1 MRFLILGPLRVFVGQ
16 DEIILSAARERTLLA
31 VLLLHLGEAVPVA
44 HLIDAVWGDRP
55 PRDAR
60 NQLQVCVSRLRGRLA
75 RAGAR
80 SDVVVTDPAG
90 YRAAVERDSVDMWEF
105 RRLTAEARS
114 AAADDKLNDARDRY
128 RAGLALW
135 RGPALSGID
144 SALVSRAGA
153 TLDEQCV
160 QAMEECAEIEI
171 MLGATGEL
179 AAELAE
185 LARNHPYR
193 ERVHLIELLQSDHPG
208 TATDAPGIG
217 SITRGL
223 GHGCRRRRR

>member
-1 MRFLILGPLRVFVGQ
+1 MSGTEGEHAVSHPWPTAGVLGQG
-16 DEIILSAARERTLLA
+16 EIILGAARERTLLA

-44 HLIDAVWGDRP
+44 RLIDAIWGDRP

-80 SDVVVTDPAG
+80 RDVVATDPAG

-114 AAADDKLNDARDRY
+114 AAANDKLNDARDRY

-135 RGPALSGID
+135 RGAALSGVDSEQRDRSAGMAID
-144 SALVSRAGA
+144 PPAPSARLGRTPPQRWRAGRES
-153 TLDEQCV
+153 TYSQS
-160 QAMEECAEIEI
+160 
-171 MLGATGEL
+171 
-179 AAELAE
+179 
-185 LARNHPYR
+185 PY
-193 ERVHLIELLQSDHPG
+193 S
-208 TATDAPGIG
+208 A
-217 SITRGL
+217 
-223 GHGCRRRRR
+223 